1 MRLQRTNETRGEKET
16 FLYLFLSS
24 FLSIFLASFLDYSFL
39 PSFLPYVAF
48 PRMSRE
54 RDSHLT
60 TVFHR
65 GGGTQ
70 LYGLRS
76 VSWKDRSHPL
86 LRLFGRARVTSF
98 TDQLLLFL
106 TFFFPSSSSNEEPG
120 EKVSLGCRKKQS
132 RSHLGITSDTFAF
145 LRLFV
150 QSFSTRVS
158 FHSID
163 IIRPTNISS
172 MTIIILSLL
181 LQVSNKTMDFS
192 MLLSSLHL
200 SVR

>member
-1 MRLQRTNETRGEKET
+1 MRLQRTNETRGEEET
-16 FLYLFLSS
+16 FLSFSRFFLFPSS
-24 FLSIFLASFLDYSFL
+24 TI

-70 LYGLRS
+70 LYGY
-76 VSWKDRSHPL
+76 P
-86 LRLFGRARVTSF
+86 GRIVHTLCFVCSGSGYFFYRPTSS
-98 TDQLLLFL
+98 LLF
-106 TFFFPSSSSNEEPG
+106 FSSSSSEEPG

-132 RSHLGITSDTFAF
+132 RSHLGTFAF

-150 QSFSTRVS
+150 
-158 FHSID
+158 
-163 IIRPTNISS
+163 
-172 MTIIILSLL
+172 
-181 LQVSNKTMDFS
+181 
-192 MLLSSLHL
+192 
-200 SVR
+200 